1 MSVLHPLC
9 IAPCFLQCWLFL
21 TAFPKHCHFYCLAI
35 LSPSTIFFQNSLIFS
50 MSSLHYY
57 SNSYWPSF
65 ILHYNL
71 FSPSCLTQTFF
82 LFGFTYQK
90 LKHDTFD
97 FHTPKHLILYH
108 TELIQHFNRITMS
121 LKTVKLFSHQGEII
135 YVPLGIHAIIIFLAI

>member
-1 MSVLHPLC
+1 MYCTLFPSVLAIPNS
-9 IAPCFLQCWLFL
+9 
-21 TAFPKHCHFYCLAI
+21 FPKTLPLLLSCHSFTLYYFLPKFSNFFHVKPSLLFQFLLA
-35 LSPSTIFFQNSLIFS
+35 LIYFA
-50 MSSLHYY
+50 LQ
-57 SNSYWPSF
+57 F
-65 ILHYNL
+65 ILTLMFN
-71 FSPSCLTQTFF
+71 SNFF